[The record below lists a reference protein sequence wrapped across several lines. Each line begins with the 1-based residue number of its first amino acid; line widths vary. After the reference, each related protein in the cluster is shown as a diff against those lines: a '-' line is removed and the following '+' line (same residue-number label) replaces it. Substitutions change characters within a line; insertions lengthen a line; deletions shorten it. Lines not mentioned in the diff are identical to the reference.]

1 MSNRIITR
9 VGDLTKRE
17 QFAMHA
23 MSAYMAGNFSYSGE
37 GGESIFPLPAEAAEE
52 AVKYADA
59 LIEQLEKKKEDQGEV

>member
-1 MSNRIITR
+1 MRNRIITR

-37 GGESIFPLPAEAAEE
+37 GGESVFPLPAEAAEE

-59 LIEQLEKKKEDQGEV
+59 LIDELKKKEDKA

>member
-1 MSNRIITR
+1 MRNSIIKK

-23 MSAYMAGNFSYSGE
+23 MSAYMSGHFAYSGE
-37 GGESIFPLPAEAAEE
+37 HGESVFPPPEEAAEQ

-59 LIEQLEKKKEDQGEV
+59 LIAELNK